1 MKHILLA
8 VTGLTPQILTETL
21 YALHQQDQAVQAI
34 HVITTREG
42 KEQINAC
49 LLSPTDGQYYRYLR
63 EYGIFPSSIHFGTE
77 NVHVVKSRNGIE
89 IDDIA
94 DEEDNERL
102 LELCLSLTF
111 QFTRDPGTAVFF
123 SIAGGRKTMSAC
135 LMTAAHLY
143 GRPQDR
149 VYHVLVSP
157 EFESN
162 RDFFYPPRKSM
173 AIELADRKGERY
185 VKETRYARIS
195 LISVP
200 FVSVRERIVDDL
212 LKEPQDPPTLMLSVI
227 REEQPSLTVDLPAG
241 KLIFK
246 GRELDMPPTRLALYA
261 FFAGIKKDCRL
272 TDRDCRHCTACYLDT
287 HAIERRNDQIADLY
301 KRIAFS
307 RDFQAMRK
315 ASDGGI
321 LNLDEFNFKSYR
333 SHIRRDLEKGFG
345 LAATSLLEIAATGKR
360 PDTHY
365 GIPLERE
372 RIRVI
377 H

>member
-1 MKHILLA
+1 MKKILLA
-8 VTGLTPQILTETL
+8 VTGLSPQILTETL
-21 YALHQQDQAVQAI
+21 YALHQQDQTVHAI

-42 KEQINAC
+42 KEQINTC
-49 LLSPTDGQYYRYLR
+49 LLSPSDGQYYRYLR
-63 EYGIFPSSIHFGTE
+63 EYGISPASIAFGTE
-77 NVHVVKSRNGIE
+77 NIHVVKDRNGIE

-94 DEEDNERL
+94 DGEDNERL
-102 LELCLSLTF
+102 LEICLSLTF
-111 QFTRDPGTAVFF
+111 QFTQDPDTAVFF

-157 EFESN
+157 EFESS
-162 RDFFYPPRKSM
+162 RDFFYPPRNSS
-173 AIELADRKGERY
+173 AIELIDRKGERY

-200 FVSVRERIVDDL
+200 FVSVRNRIVDDL
-212 LKEPQDPPTLMLSVI
+212 LKEPLDPPTLMLSLI
-227 REEQPSLTVDLPAG
+227 REEPASLTIDLSAG

-261 FFAGIKKDCRL
+261 FFAGLKKDCRR
-272 TDRDCRHCTACYLDT
+272 TDRDCLHCTDCYLNT
-287 HAIERRNDQIADLY
+287 IAIEKQNDQIAELY

-307 RDFQAMRK
+307 RDFHAMRE

-321 LNLDEFNFKSYR
+321 LNLDELNFKSYR
-333 SHIRRDLEKGFG
+333 SRIRRDLEKGFG
-345 LAATSLLEIAATGKR
+345 LAATRFLEIIATGKR
-360 PDTHY
+360 PDTRY
-365 GIPLERE
+365 GIPFERE
-372 RIRVI
+372 RIRMI
-377 H
+377 Y

>member
-8 VTGLTPQILTETL
+8 VTGLTPQVLTETL
-21 YALHQQDQAVQAI
+21 YALHQEDQAVQAI

-63 EYGIFPSSIHFGTE
+63 EYGISPPSIHFGTE
-77 NVHVVKSRNGIE
+77 NIHVVKSRNGIE

-162 RDFFYPPRKSM
+162 RDFFYPPQEST
-173 AIELADRKGERY
+173 AIELTDRRGERY

-195 LISVP
+195 LISAP
-200 FVSVRERIVDDL
+200 FVSVRDRIVDDL
-212 LKEPQDPPTLMLSVI
+212 LKEAQDPPTLMLSLI
-227 REEQPSLTVDLPAG
+227 REEAPLLTVDLFSH
-241 KLIFK
+241 KLIYK
-246 GRELDMPPTRLALYA
+246 GRELDVAPTRLALYA
-261 FFAGIKKDCRL
+261 FFAGIKKDCPFAERN
-272 TDRDCRHCTACYLDT
+272 CRHCTDCYLSAV
-287 HAIERRNDQIADLY
+287 AIEGHNDQIADWY
-301 KRIAFS
+301 KRIAAF
-307 RDFQAMRK
+307 RDFQAMRE
-315 ASDGGI
+315 ASNGGI
-321 LNLDEFNFKSYR
+321 LNLDYENFKSYR
-333 SHIRRDLEKGFG
+333 SHIRKDLEKGFG
-345 LAATSLLEIAATGKR
+345 LAASRILEIASTGKR
-360 PDTHY
+360 PDTRY
-365 GIPLERE
+365 GIPIEKE
-372 RIRVI
+372 RIRMI
-377 H
+377 Y